1 MLVGRSKKVGKMVE
15 YHQLVVELRKRHA
28 DLEVAARIFMR
39 YVEQALPHS
48 GKTHWADYIHPEE
61 ETEEKS
67 REELMGDL
75 MFGPDP
81 QPMRLAQV
89 AAHRME
95 QGSLLRLG
103 AEARLKD
110 EHWVED
116 LEYRE
121 KRILQARKKYM
132 RANARRQKIR
142 QSDRESWYEAV
153 KTVRRRALGP
163 EVGTPVRMNQLQ
175 AALSDAVNNGKKGTE
190 HAGTVGE
197 SALSHLGETDRVAE
211 RPKEWVEGRL
221 HGEEDQNIAAATW
234 ALFLSMASGE
244 ETPGALPSWA
254 GINATGGSEARTEEN
269 LHWSCEKV
277 LWN

>member
-1 MLVGRSKKVGKMVE
+1 MLVGMSKKIGKMVE
-15 YHQLVVELRKRHA
+15 YHRLVVDLRKRHA

-39 YVEQALPHS
+39 YVEQALPRS

-67 REELMGDL
+67 REQLMGDL

-89 AAHRME
+89 AARRME
-95 QGSLLRLG
+95 QGNLLRLG

-110 EHWVED
+110 EHWIED

-132 RANARRQKIR
+132 KASARREKIR

-163 EVGTPVRMNQLQ
+163 DVGTPVHMGQLQ
-175 AALSDAVNNGKKGTE
+175 AALTDTPDEESNEKG
-190 HAGTVGE
+190 AGSLGE
-197 SALSHLGETDRVAE
+197 CALSHLRKTDRAAE
-211 RPKEWVEGRL
+211 TPEEWVEERL
-221 HGEEDQNIAAATW
+221 HSEEEHDVAAATW

-244 ETPGALPSWA
+244 ETPGSLPSWA
-254 GINATGGSEARTEEN
+254 GMNDQGDTEGRTEERR
-269 LHWSCEKV
+269 HWDCEKV
-277 LWN
+277 FWN